1 LRPSSVETM
10 RRSIAIASVLVV
22 WAVPAVAADCPVK
35 SRYHADIDRAVREAP
50 SCDAALKIFELCAA
64 KFAAHVDLGDVVAE
78 KCEADA
84 DEPSAVDRK
93 PDRRA
98 ENACIA
104 NERSRA
110 TLCAAPSTRSAMPA
124 QQQFGR
130 SSSRS

>member
-1 LRPSSVETM
+1 VETM

-64 KFAAHVDLGDVVAE
+64 RFAAHVDLGDVVAE
-78 KCEADA
+78 RCEADA
-84 DEPSAVDRK
+84 DAEEPSAGDRQ

-98 ENACIA
+98 ETACVA
-104 NERSRA
+104 NERNRA
-110 TLCAAPSTRSAMPA
+110 TLCAAPSTRSLW
-124 QQQFGR
+124 R
-130 SSSRS
+130 SSSRG